1 MLTCVKPRG
10 GRQRSGYICV
20 VNALKFKQI
29 IYLITVTV
37 VVTVAAQVYTNVQN
51 YRVNKQRFELDVQQA
66 LDLAVETYYA
76 DRARNEIIIF
86 TQASGFSSGSD
97 VNGKLKFDTLSFDTV
112 QTTSQIFKEEVA
124 WKSYFEKRDSIHNE
138 MIIELSTDN
147 TVFKLDPDSI
157 SRLEIVNQYIAGD
170 SVNLEF
176 MAKKILASLK
186 DGGIDFERLKGYLEK
201 ELVRKEIDVAYQLI
215 YATPSNT
222 YRSSEQAVDYA
233 LTSFSKST
241 YLPRNNTLEIRY
253 QNASLAILKRG
264 AFDLFVSLLIIA
276 AVVGSLL
283 YLYRVINQQK
293 QLAEIKNDLISNIT
307 HEFKTPIATISTAIE
322 GIAMFNQAN
331 DPEKTKKYLGISS
344 DQLKKLNTMVEK
356 LLETATLDSDE
367 IELNKES
374 VDAIKMTRDLIEKF
388 DMVKGEKRLSFA
400 CDLTERVIEID
411 PFHME
416 NAISNL
422 IDNALKYGGDQVS
435 VRLGLAGE
443 HTVWSVTD
451 NGRGIEKQQQSHIF
465 DKFYRIPTG
474 NVHNVKGFG
483 IGLYYTKA
491 MVEKHGG
498 TIDLSSKEGE
508 TVFAIRI

>member
-1 MLTCVKPRG
+1 M
-10 GRQRSGYICV
+10 
-20 VNALKFKQI
+20 
-29 IYLITVTV
+29 ITVTV

-76 DRARNEIIIF
+76 DRARNEVIIF
-86 TQASGFSSGSD
+86 ASSDDISDSLFLNRNLSLKTQISVDSAIHFSSSISD
-97 VNGKLKFDTLSFDTV
+97 GAAWTSFN
-112 QTTSQIFKEEVA
+112 
-124 WKSYFEKRDSIHNE
+124 EKRDSIRATFE
-138 MIIELSTDN
+138 MVTTNTDSAGF
-147 TVFKLDPDSI
+147 VSISPDSVRSI
-157 SRLEIVNQYIAGD
+157 EVIRNYGENDSLELQ
-170 SVNLEF
+170 L
-176 MAKKILASLK
+176 MAKKILASLR
-186 DGGIDFERLKGYLEK
+186 GGSIDFERLEEYLK
-201 ELVRKEIDVAYQLI
+201 EELERKEIDVAYQLI
-215 YATPSNT
+215 QATPTKT
-222 YRSSEQAVDYA
+222 YRSSEQAVDYS

-374 VDAIKMTRDLIEKF
+374 VDVVNMTRDLIEKF
-388 DMVKGEKRLSFA
+388 EMVKGEKRLSFA
-400 CDLTERVIEID
+400 CELTERVIEID

-422 IDNALKYGGDQVS
+422 IDNALKYGGEEVS
-435 VRLGLAGE
+435 VHMSVEGE
-443 HTVWSVTD
+443 NTVWSVTD
-451 NGRGIEKQQQSHIF
+451 NGTGIEKQQQAHIF

-498 TIDLSSKEGE
+498 TIGLSSKEGE
-508 TVFAIRI
+508 TVFTIRI